1 MKRFH
6 RKRHGFT
13 LVELLVVIAI
23 IGILVALLLP
33 AIQAAREAAR
43 RTQCNNNLKQ
53 LGVAMHNYSDSHRS
67 LPPGFINDYGRAI
80 NEYGV
85 LYAHKMS
92 PPPNADGGGSPPR
105 QYAQWAWSAFI
116 APYMELSSQFE
127 ILGVNRDYAAQALS
141 DPQVQLTV
149 ATPVAAFRCPTDI
162 SKALNPQ
169 GEYRPRNLS
178 NTQRNIA
185 TSNYHGVA
193 DDNTGSGGMNLD
205 HDARNCTGVL
215 FNDSN
220 IRFSDVLDGTSQ
232 VMMVGEKCYEYS
244 NSRCNNKQVSGAGT
258 LYITAASNY
267 LSHQNRGGN
276 SALGVAG
283 AGINIDSQDL
293 CNNLWDIKSCF
304 SSLHSGG
311 HCSSL
316 STAPCTSSAGTWT
329 W

>member
-127 ILGVNRDYAAQALS
+127 ILGSQSEIMLRRPFPIRRYDCRLRPSQHSVVR
-141 DPQVQLTV
+141 
-149 ATPVAAFRCPTDI
+149 TDI
-162 SKALNPQ
+162 SKGLI
-169 GEYRPRNLS
+169 PR
-178 NTQRNIA
+178 RVPRRA
-185 TSNYHGVA
+185 T
-193 DDNTGSGGMNLD
+193 
-205 HDARNCTGVL
+205 
-215 FNDSN
+215 
-220 IRFSDVLDGTSQ
+220 
-232 VMMVGEKCYEYS
+232 
-244 NSRCNNKQVSGAGT
+244 
-258 LYITAASNY
+258 
-267 LSHQNRGGN
+267 
-276 SALGVAG
+276 
-283 AGINIDSQDL
+283 
-293 CNNLWDIKSCF
+293 
-304 SSLHSGG
+304 
-311 HCSSL
+311 
-316 STAPCTSSAGTWT
+316 
-329 W
+329 